1 MIKENIK
8 INYPRWFSICMTFCG
23 IVTIGICST
32 YIVWVIINGIFG
44 QRLWRITFSA
54 SLITLITWF
63 LLRIVFYSVQASE
76 EGLRS
81 NAIMG
86 KRIFVAWKDIIEI
99 RKPKFNIP
107 HDAVYVITNSNK
119 KLMLVKGMKN
129 LDKMIT
135 AIKLN
140 SPNLRNIKLY

>member
-1 MIKENIK
+1 
-8 INYPRWFSICMTFCG
+8 
-23 IVTIGICST
+23 
-32 YIVWVIINGIFG
+32 
-44 QRLWRITFSA
+44 
-54 SLITLITWF
+54 
-63 LLRIVFYSVQASE
+63 
-76 EGLRS
+76 
-81 NAIMG
+81 MG